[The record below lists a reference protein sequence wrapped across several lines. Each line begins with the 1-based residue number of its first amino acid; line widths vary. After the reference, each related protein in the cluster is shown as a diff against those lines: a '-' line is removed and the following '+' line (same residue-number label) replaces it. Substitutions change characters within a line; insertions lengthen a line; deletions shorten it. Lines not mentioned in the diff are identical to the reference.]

1 MRIQT
6 ITLNNGMEVII
17 DHDSKEKCP
26 HCKKEILYVLLPVEL
41 VSLAQWDVHKCKE
54 VKNG

>member
-1 MRIQT
+1 MRTQT

-26 HCKKEILYVLLPVEL
+26 HCKKDILYVLLPVEL

-54 VKNG
+54 VKP